1 MIVVQSAARRAGAR
15 GRLADWAREVGRC
28 MVAALA
34 CALAACGG
42 GTTGD
47 AGGGTL
53 TPSLPELSGT
63 VTDGLAVPDLLLQ
76 VTVKGNVGTAR
87 TAEGRRDALSG
98 NYLASADQLSG
109 PYLLKATSSDFDGAL
124 SVAVSPGTANITPLT
139 TFVVAQLLAQDPF
152 AYFDSLGGRGGFT
165 AASAESIAL
174 AQQRVARYLVRE
186 LAHTVPDTL
195 GDWVTTPFQA
205 VAGDPMFDA
214 LAQLHARLEA
224 AGSDTLTF
232 TQQVAQEAARCGV
245 ESVSLT
251 AGSVEDLFCPFT
263 KSSQPDAS
271 DPAIQRLVFANRRGD
286 TLTVRVRGEAVLSVR
301 LANADTTAAGCTGAG
316 CTGVSVVAPAADRT
330 RGVSFDGTLLRGTA
344 GRLSLAGRLQSAV
357 PGVVLPGLPCQ
368 DNRYFLV
375 QPSGAAQGWCATPD
389 DFGLGAAG
397 RSAASGAS
405 RFVYTFDGTVD
416 GLPGPSVEVVLQG
429 RTVWS
434 VLVYSLDLDTGTLT
448 PLYQCREGNCPGVVL
463 GTAVVDAS
471 LGLPIELQ
479 PIRFED
485 ALLRAVLPDG
495 SLSATDT
502 VGLQGSLTGYSL
514 QDPSVL
520 PLLPAPCAAAAPV
533 VSVGVS
539 DAALPVSV
547 CAPEDDQGF
556 VLAGSYLDGGNRVLY
571 TQNLLTDGVGSFSP
585 GNAINVTLFRGAVV
599 RVRFDAFAGPS
610 FVCEGAACTGVT
622 VSAPD
627 LAGQRTVSFSGTQL
641 QEVGTAGVPAD
652 RTAVLSGSFV
662 APPP

>member
-1 MIVVQSAARRAGAR
+1 
-15 GRLADWAREVGRC
+15 

-34 CALAACGG
+34 CGLAACGGG

-47 AGGGTL
+47 AGGDPL

-63 VTDGLAVPDLLLQ
+63 VTDGQAVPDLLLQ

-87 TAEGRRDALSG
+87 TAEGRRDALTG

-109 PYLLKATSSDFDGAL
+109 PYLLRATSSDFDGAM
-124 SVAVSPGTANITPLT
+124 SVTMEPGTANITPLT

-174 AQQRVARYLVRE
+174 AQQRVGRYLVRE
-186 LAHTVPDTL
+186 LAYTVPDAL
-195 GDWVTTPFQA
+195 GDWVTTPFKA

-224 AGSDTLTF
+224 AGSDTLAF
-232 TQQVAQEAARCGV
+232 TQQVAQEAARCSV
-245 ESVSLT
+245 ESVNVT
-251 AGSVEDLFCPFT
+251 AGAVVDPFCPFT
-263 KSSQPDAS
+263 KSSQPEPT
-271 DPAIQRLVFANRRGD
+271 DPGIQRLVFANRRGD
-286 TLTVRVRGEAVLSVR
+286 TLTVRLRGEVVVDVQ
-301 LANADTTAAGCTGAG
+301 LANTDGTASGCTGAG
-316 CTGVSVVAPAADRT
+316 CTGVSVTAPAADRT
-330 RGVSFDGTLLRGTA
+330 RSVGFSGTLLQGTA
-344 GRLSLAGRLQSAV
+344 GRLTLAGSLQSAV
-357 PGVVLPGLPCQ
+357 PGVVLPGLPCEN
-368 DNRYFLV
+368 NRYYLV
-375 QPSGAAQGWCATPD
+375 QPSGAAQGWCALPD

-405 RFVYTFDGTVD
+405 RFVYTFDGDLD
-416 GLPGPSVEVVLQG
+416 GAPGPSVEVVLQG

-434 VLVYSLDLDTGTLT
+434 VLVYSLDFETGALT
-448 PLYQCREGNCPGVVL
+448 PLYQCRDGACPGVAL
-463 GTAVVDAS
+463 DTAVVDTS

-495 SLSATDT
+495 SLSETDT

-520 PLLPAPCAAAAPV
+520 PLLPVACAASSPI
-533 VSVGVS
+533 VSVAVS
-539 DAALPVSV
+539 DAALPVQV
-547 CAPEDDQGF
+547 CAPDDSQGF
-556 VLAGSYLDGGNRVLY
+556 VLSGSYLEGGERVLY
-571 TQNLLTDGVGSFSP
+571 TQNLLTDGVGSYSP
-585 GNAINVTLFRGAVV
+585 GNAINVVLRAGVVV
-599 RVRFDAFAGPS
+599 RVRFDAFGGPS
-610 FVCEGAACTGVT
+610 FACEGAACAGVS
-622 VSAPD
+622 VSAAD
-627 LAGQRTVSFSGTQL
+627 GAGQRTVSFSGTVL
-641 QEVGTAGVPAD
+641 QEVGTAGLPAD
-652 RTAVLSGSFV
+652 RTAVLTGSFV